1 MDLTALREN
10 YTRNGLTRDDLK
22 TDPFKQ
28 FEKWFQ
34 EATEAELPEPN
45 AMSLATA
52 SATGEPSI
60 RTVLLKYFD
69 EDGFVFFT
77 NYESKKAQQ
86 IEENPHVAL
95 LFLWL
100 PLERQ
105 VKIQGT
111 ATKIP
116 TAESLNYFTSR
127 PRGSQLGAWCSA
139 QSSVISSRK
148 LLEMKFEEL
157 KYKFQHGEIPLP
169 SFWGGYRVK
178 PKRFEFCQSRGTFI
192 SLSTFF
198 RRARIGARGLKEV
211 SP

>member
-169 SFWGGYRVK
+169 SFWGGYRVV
-178 PKRFEFCQSRGTFI
+178 PSSVEFWQGRPNRLHDRFSYT
-192 SLSTFF
+192 
-198 RRARIGARGLKEV
+198 LKEETTWEIARLA
-211 SP
+211 P

>member
-1 MDLTALREN
+1 MDLTALREE
-10 YTRNGLTRDDLK
+10 YTRNGLTRDDLES
-22 TDPFKQ
+22 DPYKQ
-28 FEKWFQ
+28 FEQWFQ
-34 EATEAELPEPN
+34 QATEAELSEPN

-52 SATGEPSI
+52 SAKGEPSI

-69 EDGFVFFT
+69 AQGFVFFT
-77 NYESKKAQQ
+77 NYESIKAQQ
-86 IEENPHVAL
+86 IAENPHVAL

-111 ATKIP
+111 AAKIP
-116 TAESLNYFTSR
+116 TVESFNYFTNR

-157 KYKFQHGEIPLP
+157 KYKFEHGEIPLP

-178 PKRFEFCQSRGTFI
+178 PKRFEFWQGRPNRLHDRFSYTLTEEKTWKIHR
-192 SLSTFF
+192 L
-198 RRARIGARGLKEV
+198 A
-211 SP
+211 P

>member
-1 MDLTALREN
+1 MDLTALREE
-10 YTRNGLTRDDLK
+10 YTRNGLTRDDLESN
-22 TDPFKQ
+22 PFKQ

-34 EATEAELPEPN
+34 QATEAELPEPN

-69 EDGFVFFT
+69 QKGFVFFT
-77 NYESKKAQQ
+77 NYESRKAQQ
-86 IEENPHVAL
+86 IEENPNVAL

-111 ATKIP
+111 ATKVP
-116 TAESLNYFTSR
+116 TSESFSYFTSR

-139 QSSVISSRK
+139 QSSVISSRQ
-148 LLEMKFEEL
+148 LLEIKFEEL

-169 SFWGGYRVK
+169 SFWGGYRVM
-178 PKRFEFCQSRGTFI
+178 PKRFEFWQGRPNRLHDRFSYT
-192 SLSTFF
+192 
-198 RRARIGARGLKEV
+198 LKDETTWEIHRLA
-211 SP
+211 P

>member
-95 LFLWL
+95 LFL
-100 PLERQ
+100 
-105 VKIQGT
+105 
-111 ATKIP
+111 
-116 TAESLNYFTSR
+116 SL
-127 PRGSQLGAWCSA
+127 
-139 QSSVISSRK
+139 I
-148 LLEMKFEEL
+148 
-157 KYKFQHGEIPLP
+157 HI
-169 SFWGGYRVK
+169 
-178 PKRFEFCQSRGTFI
+178 
-192 SLSTFF
+192 
-198 RRARIGARGLKEV
+198 
-211 SP
+211 

>member
-60 RTVLLKYFD
+60 RTVLLKYFGK
-69 EDGFVFFT
+69 DGFVFFT

-178 PKRFEFCQSRGTFI
+178 PKRFEFWQGRPNRLHDRFSYT
-192 SLSTFF
+192 
-198 RRARIGARGLKEV
+198 LKEETTWEIARLA
-211 SP
+211 P

>member
-1 MDLTALREN
+1 MDLTALREE
-10 YTRNGLTRDDLK
+10 YTRNGLTRDELEIN
-22 TDPFKQ
+22 PFKQ

-34 EATEAELPEPN
+34 QATEAELPEPN

-52 SATGEPSI
+52 SAKGEPSI

-69 EDGFVFFT
+69 EKGFVFFT
-77 NYESKKAQQ
+77 NYESRKAQQ
-86 IEENPHVAL
+86 IEENPNVAL

-105 VKIQGT
+105 VKIQGI
-111 ATKIP
+111 ATKLS
-116 TAESLNYFTSR
+116 TAESFSYFTSR

-157 KYKFQHGEIPLP
+157 KYKFQQGEIPLP
-169 SFWGGYRVK
+169 SFWGGYRIK
-178 PKRFEFCQSRGTFI
+178 PTRLEFWQGRPNRLHDRFSYTLTKDKTWEIHR
-192 SLSTFF
+192 L
-198 RRARIGARGLKEV
+198 A
-211 SP
+211 P

>member
-1 MDLTALREN
+1 MDLTTLREN
-10 YTRNGLTRDDLK
+10 YTRNGLTRDDLEA
-22 TDPFKQ
+22 DPLKQ

-34 EATEAELPEPN
+34 EATSAELPEPN

-69 EDGFVFFT
+69 EQGFVFFT
-77 NYESKKAQQ
+77 NYESRKAQQ

-105 VKIQGT
+105 IKIQGT

-116 TAESLNYFTSR
+116 TAESFGYFTSR

-178 PKRFEFCQSRGTFI
+178 PKRFEFWQGRPNRLHDRFSYT
-192 SLSTFF
+192 
-198 RRARIGARGLKEV
+198 LKEETTWEIDRLA
-211 SP
+211 P

>member
-60 RTVLLKYFD
+60 RTVLLKYFA

-178 PKRFEFCQSRGTFI
+178 PKRFEFWQGRPNRLHDRFSYT
-192 SLSTFF
+192 
-198 RRARIGARGLKEV
+198 LKEETTWEIARLA
-211 SP
+211 P

>member
-1 MDLTALREN
+1 MDLSTLREE
-10 YTRNGLTRDDLK
+10 YTRHGLTKKDLD

-34 EATEAELPEPN
+34 QATDAELPEPN

-52 SATGEPSI
+52 SAKGEPSI

-69 EDGFVFFT
+69 EKGFVFFT
-77 NYESKKAQQ
+77 NYESRKAQQ
-86 IEENPHVAL
+86 IEENPNVAL

-105 VKIQGT
+105 IKIQGT
-111 ATKIP
+111 AAKIS
-116 TAESLNYFTSR
+116 TAESFDYFTSR

-178 PKRFEFCQSRGTFI
+178 PTRFEFWQGRPNRLHDRFSYTLNDEKNWEIHR
-192 SLSTFF
+192 LS
-198 RRARIGARGLKEV
+198 
-211 SP
+211 P

>member
-1 MDLTALREN
+1 MS
-10 YTRNGLTRDDLK
+10 
-22 TDPFKQ
+22 F
-28 FEKWFQ
+28 
-34 EATEAELPEPN
+34 LPTTK
-45 AMSLATA
+45 A
-52 SATGEPSI
+52 
-60 RTVLLKYFD
+60 
-69 EDGFVFFT
+69 
-77 NYESKKAQQ
+77 KKAQQ

-178 PKRFEFCQSRGTFI
+178 PKRFEFWQGRPNRLHDRFSYT
-192 SLSTFF
+192 
-198 RRARIGARGLKEV
+198 LKEETTWEIARLA
-211 SP
+211 P

>member
-1 MDLTALREN
+1 MDLTTLREE
-10 YTRNGLTRDDLK
+10 YTRNGLTKDELE
-22 TDPFKQ
+22 TNPFQQ
-28 FEKWFQ
+28 FQKWFQ
-34 EATEAELPEPN
+34 QATEAELPEPN

-69 EDGFVFFT
+69 QQGFVFFT
-77 NYESKKAQQ
+77 NYESRKAQQ
-86 IEENPHVAL
+86 IEENPQVAL

-111 ATKIP
+111 ATKIS
-116 TAESLNYFTSR
+116 TAESFSYFTSR

-157 KYKFQHGEIPLP
+157 KHKFKHGEIPLP
-169 SFWGGYRVK
+169 SFWGGYRIV
-178 PKRFEFCQSRGTFI
+178 PKRFEFWQG
-192 SLSTFF
+192 
-198 RRARIGARGLKEV
+198 RRNRLHDRFAYTLKGETLWEIERLA
-211 SP
+211 P